1 MAQTQLARETSELE
15 KEYDAA
21 RGLNKIWVGI
31 KLALMPIHFA
41 LVAPTCCGSGRA
53 SRREARARDPIDFH
67 DLLEEAVEGRIPG
80 GVLSLLREEAL
91 DCNPCRGEGDPGEPH
106 HYIWCLRERS
116 G

>member
-1 MAQTQLARETSELE
+1 MAVIVFVKFVEFVA
-15 KEYDAA
+15 
-21 RGLNKIWVGI
+21 NKIN
-31 KLALMPIHFA
+31 KSRHEFHEMPIHFA

-91 DCNPCRGEGDPGEPH
+91 DCNPCRGGEGDPGEPH
-106 HYIWCLRERS
+106 HYIWCLREGS